1 MRPRPRRLRIGKGGS
16 VPTVWVPSLMRSLT
30 DGQAQVQAAGQTV
43 RDVLDNLEATFPGFR
58 SRLCEGDRLRPD
70 MAVAVDGQ
78 IYPEGV
84 RATVECG
91 SEVHFLPAVSG
102 G

>member
-1 MRPRPRRLRIGKGGS
+1 MCPELRASRDGT
-16 VPTVWVPSLMRSLT
+16 VPTVWIPSLMRSLT
-30 DGQAQVQAAGQTV
+30 DGQAQVQATGRTV
-43 RDVLDNLEATFPGFR
+43 RDVLEDLEATFPGFR

-78 IYPEGV
+78 ICSEGL
-84 RATVECG
+84 RTAVERG
-91 SEVHFLPAVSG
+91 SEVHFLPAVTG